1 MCRQVDML
9 ADINQAIT
17 DRSEPD
23 VVAKA
28 CIDLIDAGSTGQLA
42 QVVLALARSDRA
54 PVAAAAS
61 LLMSR

>member
-1 MCRQVDML
+1 MQFVQHVFRIL
-9 ADINQAIT
+9 AGFIFSMVFVKVWSALRMRAT
-17 DRSEPD
+17 
-23 VVAKA
+23 
-28 CIDLIDAGSTGQLA
+28 L

>member
-1 MCRQVDML
+1 MQFVQHVFRIL
-9 ADINQAIT
+9 AGFIFGMVFVKVWSALRMRAT
-17 DRSEPD
+17 
-23 VVAKA
+23 
-28 CIDLIDAGSTGQLA
+28 L